1 MRAGLERKRGS
12 DLGKSSAVRSW
23 RKRANV
29 IILPVELLR
38 PKIRVRRDLG
48 DLSTLVNSIKKRGI
62 LQPLVVSEGG
72 DGRYE
77 IVLGH
82 RRYLAALEAGLREL
96 PVIPIGKM
104 SLIEA
109 LDLILEEEESKKSL
123 TPDER
128 CLAIAAEAIKM
139 GVRETARRRGLPPS
153 TVESLKKAGITFK
166 GVCRVVRSSNM
177 ERSFRAKI
185 KLAEEV
191 YKAVSKAGYKGESS
205 EELMGKLYLMLMDL
219 PTKTAVSLLDKW
231 LENPTLDYMEKLTAD
246 AATGGF
252 ADADA
257 VTRIRKIEERVPI
270 TLDDGRPLEEVLVS
284 YSWSA
289 KQRYEVVE
297 ENVLKVVEFRD
308 GFPGV
313 SALICPRCNQPIRCR
328 VCGALVNCL
337 CSYPHSPTRH
347 RKYRYAFSEVRSG

>member
-1 MRAGLERKRGS
+1 MVK
-12 DLGKSSAVRSW
+12 
-23 RKRANV
+23 
-29 IILPVELLR
+29 IPIELLR

-48 DLSTLVNSIKKRGI
+48 NLSTLINSIKKRGI
-62 LQPLVVSEGG
+62 LQPLIVSEGD

-128 CLAIAAEAIKM
+128 CLAIAAKAIKM
-139 GVRETARRRGLPPS
+139 GVRETSRRRELPTS

-166 GVCRVVRSSNM
+166 GVWRLIRSSNA

-205 EELMGKLYLMLMDL
+205 EELMGRLYLMLMDL
-219 PTKTAVSLLDKW
+219 PTKNAVSLLDKW
-231 LENPTLDYMEKLTAD
+231 LENPTLDYMERLVSEAAAGGLAD
-246 AATGGF
+246 SG
-252 ADADA
+252 
-257 VTRIRKIEERVPI
+257 TRIRKIEERVPI
-270 TLDDGRPLEEVLVS
+270 TLDDGKPVEEVLAS

-289 KQRYEVVE
+289 KQRYEIVE
-297 ENVLKVVEFRD
+297 ENVLKVVEFRE

-313 SALICPRCNQPIRCR
+313 SGLVCPRCQLPIRCR
-328 VCGALVNCL
+328 VCGAL
-337 CSYPHSPTRH
+337 
-347 RKYRYAFSEVRSG
+347 